1 MKPTYYL
8 LMFALLLAASCA
20 SPKYT
25 YHFDHYNYGVTKTT
39 HEGKTEI
46 INTPASGTL
55 QGQELASK
63 SSLLTRQPASQR
75 TMDVEKGEMPAQ
87 RLTVSKAERRELKQQ
102 IKKYI
107 RESKN
112 EKVEAVQANN
122 IDHDLK
128 LAAVFGSVGV
138 VALIIGT
145 DAFVIIGGIA
155 LIIGVVFFVRWLLRQ

>member
-107 RESKN
+107 RDIKED
-112 EKVEAVQANN
+112 KVEAGKANL
-122 IDHDLK
+122 DHDLK
-128 LAAVFGSVGV
+128 LAAIFGSVGV